1 MKVRLPNTAAET
13 EARRASV
20 EAALRADRFS
30 VKEIAV
36 DHGMTCGGCLNLIHR
51 MGYQRMFVSDAERA
65 LIHQRRAPF
74 VNHVINSAA

>member
-1 MKVRLPNTAAET
+1 MKTPLPNTDAANQ
-13 EARRASV
+13 ARRARV
-20 EAALRADRFS
+20 EAALLADKFS
-30 VKEIAV
+30 VKEIAI
-36 DHGMTCGGCLNLIHR
+36 DHGLTAGGCLNLIHR